1 MNLNIMLKQKSFLF
15 AWRLLIV
22 FLLVLG
28 IFFRFANLDRKIYW
42 FDETYTS
49 LRISGYR
56 EAEVIDR
63 VYDKNPIAVEDLM
76 KYQRLN
82 RDRGVSDTIV
92 SLAKEDPHHSPLYY
106 VLVRFWVQWFGN
118 SVATIRSCSVL
129 LSLLAF
135 PAIYWLSIELFAS
148 KTVAWTAMAILAVS
162 PFQILYAQEARQY
175 SLWTTT
181 ILLASAALLR
191 AMRVTEMQRGS
202 RGNVLCLSSR
212 TKIKLAWIV
221 YTFTLALG
229 LYTFVYTTFVAIG
242 HFVYV
247 MSRERWRLTKTVIA
261 YLISSAIG
269 FLLFVPW
276 LLVIV
281 RGLSQIQRS
290 TAQFQTRPTFMF
302 FVKAWLGRLGYV
314 FVDLNPYS
322 PESKLSISLL
332 AQYGFGMF
340 VIVLVGYSLY
350 FLCRQT
356 PQKIWLFVVTL
367 IGGTFLGLF
376 IPDLIFGGV
385 RSTINRHIIPCFL
398 GFQLSVAYLI
408 ADGEARPTVNRALL
422 SFLKFKRQKIWHAI
436 AIVIFS
442 CGVFSA
448 AISSNSVVW
457 WNKGANYYVVPMAE
471 IINRAD
477 RPLIIS
483 GDRTEN
489 RPLINVTGDVMSLSY
504 LLKPQTYWQ
513 LFIEPNFPKIPS
525 GYGEVFLYKSSE
537 SFRKNLE
544 SQGYKLKLIYEANN
558 TINTNLF
565 KILNK

>member
-1 MNLNIMLKQKSFLF
+1 MLKQKSFLLT
-15 AWRLLIV
+15 WRLLIV
-22 FLLVLG
+22 FLLIIG

-49 LRISGYR
+49 LRISGYQ

-82 RDRGVSDTIV
+82 RDRGVTDTIV

-106 VLVRFWVQWFGN
+106 VLVRLWVQWFGN
-118 SVATIRSCSVL
+118 SVAAIRSCSAL
-129 LSLLAF
+129 FSLLAF
-135 PAIYWLSIELFAS
+135 PAIYWLSRELFAS
-148 KTVAWTAMAILAVS
+148 KTVAWTAVAILAVS

-181 ILLASAALLR
+181 ILLASAALLL
-191 AMRVTEMQRGS
+191 AMRVTGVQESS
-202 RGNVLCLSSR
+202 RGNALCLPLPSIAK
-212 TKIKLAWIV
+212 TKLAWLV
-221 YTFTLALG
+221 YTLTIALG

-247 MSRERWRLTKTVIA
+247 MSRERWRLTKTVID

-276 LLVIV
+276 FLVIV
-281 RGLSQIQRS
+281 RGLSQIQHT
-290 TAQFQTRPTFMF
+290 TAQFQTRPSFMF

-332 AQYGFGMF
+332 VQYGFGIF

-356 PQKIWLFVVTL
+356 PQKIWLFVFTL
-367 IGGTFLGLF
+367 IGSTFLGLF
-376 IPDLIFGGV
+376 IPDLMFGGV

-408 ADGEARPTVNRALL
+408 ADCEALPTVDRALL
-422 SFLKFKRQKIWHAI
+422 SFLKFKRQKIWQAI
-436 AIVIFS
+436 AVVLFS

-448 AISSNSVVW
+448 AISSDSIVW

-471 IINRAD
+471 IVNRAD

-504 LLKPQTYWQ
+504 LLKPQTHWQ

-525 GYGEVFLYKSSE
+525 GYGEVFLYKSSAN
-537 SFRKNLE
+537 FRQNLE
-544 SQGYKLKLIYEANN
+544 SQGYKLELVYEAKN

-565 KILNK
+565 KISNI

>member
-1 MNLNIMLKQKSFLF
+1 MNLNLMLKQKPFLLT
-15 AWRLLIV
+15 WRLLIV
-22 FLLVLG
+22 LLLVLG
-28 IFFRFANLDRKIYW
+28 IFFRFAQIDRKIYW

-49 LRISGYR
+49 LRISGYQ

-63 VYDKNPIAVEDLM
+63 VYDNNPIAVEDLM

-92 SLAKEDPHHSPLYY
+92 SLAKEDPHHSPFYY
-106 VLVRFWVQWFGN
+106 VFVRVWVQCFGN
-118 SVATIRSCSVL
+118 SVAAIRSCSAL
-129 LSLLAF
+129 FSLLAF
-135 PAIYWLSIELFAS
+135 PAIYWLSRELFVS
-148 KTVAWTAMAILAVS
+148 KTVAWTAVAILAVS

-191 AMRVTEMQRGS
+191 AMRVTGVQEGS
-202 RGNVLCLSSR
+202 RGNALCLPSR
-212 TKIKLAWIV
+212 AKTKLAWIV
-221 YTFTLALG
+221 YALTLALG

-247 MSRERWRLTKTVIA
+247 ISRERWRLTKTVIA

-281 RGLSQIQRS
+281 RGLSQIQQT
-290 TAQFQTRPTFMF
+290 TAQFQTRPSFMF

-332 AQYGFGMF
+332 VQYGFGIF
-340 VIVLVGYSLY
+340 VIILVGYSLY

-356 PQKIWLFVVTL
+356 SQKIWLFVLTL
-367 IGGTFLGLF
+367 IGSTFLGLF

-408 ADGEARPTVNRALL
+408 ADRALL
-422 SFLKFKRQKIWHAI
+422 SFLKFKRQKIWQAI
-436 AIVIFS
+436 AIVLFS

-448 AISSNSVVW
+448 AISSDSIVW

-471 IINRAD
+471 IINRVD

-504 LLKPQTYWQ
+504 LLKPQTHWQ

-525 GYGEVFLYKSSE
+525 GYSEVFLYKSSAN
-537 SFRKNLE
+537 FRKNLE
-544 SQGYKLKLIYEANN
+544 SQGYKLELVYEAKN

-565 KILNK
+565 KILNI